1 MCRFT
6 ILPAII
12 SITSAWSRDEVE
24 KVEKRTNQNS
34 EKTNGKYYGP
44 MRGRYYPPIQ
54 AKYSWPFLK
63 NKKDSQIRDDSYF
76 YQRHVQ
82 SSNKR

>member
-1 MCRFT
+1 MIWFETECVG
-6 ILPAII
+6 LLYYQPI

-63 NKKDSQIRDDSYF
+63 NKKIL
-76 YQRHVQ
+76 
-82 SSNKR
+82 K